1 MTHNRRTI
9 TIHTNYVVPFVVP
22 CVGTSTDLLKAAVVV
37 GYKCCHI
44 GGESATIAEVKPQYR
59 LINLWIGHGVD
70 QVGRGSSSTVSL
82 LSMETSSSMLP
93 CLPRTGAVPG
103 RLCTLRRLPPR
114 AGEGPT
120 WPVSIRWLC
129 SRCFWKRI
137 CYLIFSSVVFTN
149 NRDNLLHRQ

>member
-1 MTHNRRTI
+1 MLGVMLATAVSWDIVWVFALLLIAVILFVTEKFPVD
-9 TIHTNYVVPFVVP
+9 VVAISILAALFLLDLVGPEEGLSGFASTATVTVGAMFV
-22 CVGTSTDLLKAAVVV
+22 L
-37 GYKCCHI
+37 
-44 GGESATIAEVKPQYR
+44 SA
-59 LINLWIGHGVD
+59 G
-70 QVGRGSSSTVSL
+70 
-82 LSMETSSSMLP
+82 
-93 CLPRTGAVPG
+93 LPRTGAVPG
-103 RLCTLRRLPPR
+103 RLCMLRRLPPR